1 MQHLQAVY
9 CNLKLGCGTSLK
21 PCFNFLFSL
30 SEIEIKLM
38 NYYCFRQL
46 GPPTLFL
53 TLSSS
58 EFAWKDLMLSIL
70 KTKKDIHDIKEMISA
85 MKTDTIGNQ
94 SKAEFLESSESY
106 IKENMEDVLNDMS
119 SAEMNRLVNE
129 NIVLTTIEFQNRIQ
143 NIMKKLKIKGFLD
156 DKNTYRVEDSF
167 LRIEHQVSKIHLKSA
182 K

>member
-1 MQHLQAVY
+1 MH
-9 CNLKLGCGTSLK
+9 
-21 PCFNFLFSL
+21 
-30 SEIEIKLM
+30 
-38 NYYCFRQL
+38 YYYSRQL

-58 EFAWKDLMLSIL
+58 EFAWKDLMISIL
-70 KTKKDIHDIKEMISA
+70 KTKKDIHEIRAMILD
-85 MKTDTIGNQ
+85 MKSDSIGNL
-94 SKAEFLESSESY
+94 SKTEFLESSDCY
-106 IKENMEDVLNDMS
+106 IKENLEYALDDMS
-119 SAEMNRLVNE
+119 SAEMNRLVND

-167 LRIEHQVSKIHLKSA
+167 LRIEHQVRKMQLKKA

>member
-1 MQHLQAVY
+1 MH
-9 CNLKLGCGTSLK
+9 
-21 PCFNFLFSL
+21 
-30 SEIEIKLM
+30 
-38 NYYCFRQL
+38 YYYFRQL

-58 EFAWKDLMLSIL
+58 EFAWKDLMISIL
-70 KTKKDIHDIKEMISA
+70 KTKKDIHEIKQMILD
-85 MKTDTIGNQ
+85 MKSGTIGDL
-94 SKAEFLESSESY
+94 SKNEFLESSDCY
-106 IKENMEDVLNDMS
+106 IKENLEFVLNDMS

-167 LRIEHQVSKIHLKSA
+167 LRIEHQVRKMQLQGA

>member
-1 MQHLQAVY
+1 
-9 CNLKLGCGTSLK
+9 
-21 PCFNFLFSL
+21 
-30 SEIEIKLM
+30 M
-38 NYYCFRQL
+38 NYYYFRQL

-58 EFAWKDLMLSIL
+58 EFAWKDLMISIL
-70 KTKKDIHDIKEMISA
+70 KTKKDIHDIKDMILD
-85 MKTDTIGNQ
+85 MKSDTIGNL
-94 SKAEFLESSESY
+94 SKTEFLDNSDCY
-106 IKENMEDVLNDMS
+106 IKENVEHVLDDMS

-167 LRIEHQVSKIHLKSA
+167 LRIEHQVRKMQLKSGN
-182 K
+182 

>member
-1 MQHLQAVY
+1 MH
-9 CNLKLGCGTSLK
+9 
-21 PCFNFLFSL
+21 
-30 SEIEIKLM
+30 
-38 NYYCFRQL
+38 YYYFRQL

-58 EFAWKDLMLSIL
+58 EFAWKDLMISIL
-70 KTKKDIHDIKEMISA
+70 KTKKDIHEIKQMILD
-85 MKTDTIGNQ
+85 MKSGTIGDL
-94 SKAEFLESSESY
+94 SKNEFLERSDCY
-106 IKENMEDVLNDMS
+106 IKENLELVLNDMS

-167 LRIEHQVSKIHLKSA
+167 LRIEHQVRKMQLQGA